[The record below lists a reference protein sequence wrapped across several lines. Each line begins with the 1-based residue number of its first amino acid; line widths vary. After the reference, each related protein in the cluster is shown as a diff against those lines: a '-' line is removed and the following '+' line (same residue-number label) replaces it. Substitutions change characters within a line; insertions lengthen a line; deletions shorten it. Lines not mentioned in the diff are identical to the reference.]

1 MNRRAATPEQRAQ
14 AEERRNRFRGLAR
27 QIAAMGPEARAE
39 LAARVNPTTVDGH
52 PLSVHNACLLAAQL
66 ASVTLVGGFRQWR
79 RAGRRVRKGEHG
91 LALWV
96 PRAVGKA
103 EAEAPEPEA
112 TALDIGAERPRFLM
126 GTVFDVSQTE
136 PDGQD
141 VPVEVAL

>member
-1 MNRRAATPEQRAQ
+1 MSARTATPEQRAQ
-14 AEERRNRFRGLAR
+14 AEQRRNRFRGLAR

-39 LAARVNPTTVDGH
+39 FAARVNPTTVDGH

-79 RAGRRVRKGEHG
+79 RAGRHVRKGEHG

-96 PRAVGKA
+96 PRGTPKS
-103 EAEAPEPEA
+103 EPNDPEA
-112 TALDIGAERPRFLM
+112 DSEVEGVRFLI

-136 PDGQD
+136 ADGD
-141 VPVEVAL
+141 GEPGAEESAE